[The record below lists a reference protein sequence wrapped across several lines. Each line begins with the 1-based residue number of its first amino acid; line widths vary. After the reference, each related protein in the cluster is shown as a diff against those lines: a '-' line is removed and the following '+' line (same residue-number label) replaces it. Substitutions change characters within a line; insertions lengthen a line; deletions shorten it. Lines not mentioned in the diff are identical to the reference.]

1 MSCSKLRFR
10 RLLTAV
16 ALFAATWAT
25 PAVYA
30 QAEPRA
36 LLEYFEDEFEVE
48 ITDTDGI
55 PRDVFLGQEIFPGDF
70 IQTFDSTVELRLDP
84 NGTIIKVGPQT
95 AFAIDSIQGRDG
107 ADRSAFDLSVGR
119 IRAVVARTG
128 GAAYEFR
135 TPFAVGGVRGTDFV
149 LDVVPNDSN
158 AIFVRSGGV
167 QFTNLATGE
176 SVLVIEGQG
185 ADVFAGTFGATPVP
199 ADQMRSLFDSLEFQA
214 LEPLDVNPPGGG
226 PPPEAESA
234 DSAPG
239 ETETEPVAET
249 EAPEP
254 AAGNAVADRFLELL
268 RLEAGSVLLNGRTYG
283 KVVLQPEI
291 QRDRFALGFYVP
303 IVFSD
308 NLFDAT
314 SWHRPGGNNEWSFG
328 TDQDWGANP
337 WGALGDLAT
346 DAALKVE
353 YARYGEPGDPLFAKV
368 GSLRGMTLGHGI
380 LVHDYANDWD
390 VPATRRIGLSLGI
403 DRQKNGLELLV
414 NDLLNPAL
422 YGARLY
428 YRPFSAPLAFGLSA
442 TADLGPASTLPQD
455 GVDPEYEALYG
466 QTRAIDPILINV
478 ALDLAFPVVDT
489 ERLRLVAFSD
499 IAAPIPYLREEV
511 TVGDGADQG
520 LQTGIVVD
528 PDSGEL
534 LNFGTMTGVIG
545 TAGRLRFRGDY
556 RTFRGLFRPFYVS
569 GPYDR
574 IRGRLAAETVGYFA
588 NSGDDRYDNYGM
600 GFYGEAALSL
610 ARERLLLR
618 AGYLW
623 PWQVEETGGW
633 RPADDDQLLL
643 ELRAEEGLLPIP
655 LSAAFRYERRGFVPT
670 LYDRGDYDGADLFDE
685 NTTLRGELAYRVS
698 PGLSLALTA
707 STALVYTDA
716 GEVEYNG
723 GRPETATTVTIET
736 RIGY

>member
-1 MSCSKLRFR
+1 LSCSKLRFR
-10 RLLTAV
+10 RFLTAA
-16 ALFAATWAT
+16 ALVSITWAT

-30 QAEPRA
+30 QTEPRA

-55 PRDVFLGQEIFPGDF
+55 PRDVFLGQDLFPGDL

-84 NGTIIKVGPQT
+84 NGTIIKVAPQT
-95 AFAIDSIQGRDG
+95 SFAIDSIQGREE
-107 ADRSAFDLSVGR
+107 ADRSAFALSVGR
-119 IRAVVARTG
+119 IRAVAARSG

-149 LDVVPNDSN
+149 LEVVPNDSN

-167 QFTNLATGE
+167 EFTNLATGE
-176 SVLVIEGQG
+176 SVLVSEGQG
-185 ADVFAGTFGATPVP
+185 ADVFAGIFGAAPVP
-199 ADQMRSLFDSLEFQA
+199 SEQMRSLFDSLEFQA
-214 LEPLDVNPPGGG
+214 LEPLDVNRPGG
-226 PPPEAESA
+226 
-234 DSAPG
+234 
-239 ETETEPVAET
+239 EP
-249 EAPEP
+249 APEP
-254 AAGNAVADRFLELL
+254 ESTDPAPEEADEEPQASDQPPQDTEATVGNAVMDRFLEAL
-268 RLEAGSVLLNGRTYG
+268 RLDTGSVLLDGRTYG
-283 KVVLQPEI
+283 KLVLQPEI
-291 QRDRFALGFYVP
+291 RRERFALGFYVP
-303 IVFSD
+303 ILFSD
-308 NLFDAT
+308 NLFDAG
-314 SWHRPGGNNEWSFG
+314 SWYRPGGNNEWSFG
-328 TDQDWGANP
+328 SDKDWQADP

-346 DAALKVE
+346 DAALKIR
-353 YARYGEPGDPLFAKV
+353 YARYGEQGDPFFAKI
-368 GSLRGMTLGHGI
+368 GNLTGMTLGHGI

-390 VPATRRIGLSLGI
+390 FPATRRIGLNLGV
-403 DRQKNGLELLV
+403 DREKNGLELLV
-414 NDLLNPAL
+414 NDLLDPAL

-428 YRPFSAPLAFGLSA
+428 YRPFSAPLAFGVSA
-442 TADLGPASTLPQD
+442 TADLKPSSTLPQD
-455 GVDPEYEALYG
+455 EPLYD
-466 QTRAIDPILINV
+466 QTRASDPILINV
-478 ALDLAFPVVDT
+478 GLDLEFPVVDS

-499 IAAPIPYLREEV
+499 IAAPIPYLRDDV
-511 TVGDGADQG
+511 TIGNGADRG

-545 TAGRLRFRGDY
+545 SVGRLRFRGDY
-556 RTFRGLFRPFYVS
+556 RTFRGVFRPFYVS

-574 IRGRLAAETVGYFA
+574 LRGRLAAETVGYFVDNEA
-588 NSGDDRYDNYGM
+588 DRYDNYGM

-623 PWQVEETGGW
+623 PWEVEEAGGW
-633 RPADDDQLLL
+633 RPGDDDQLLV
-643 ELRAEEGLLPIP
+643 ELRAEEGLFPIP

-670 LYDRGDYDGADLFDE
+670 LYGRGDYDGAGLFDA
-685 NTTLRGELAYRVS
+685 NTTLRSEVAYRVS

-707 STALVYTDA
+707 STALVYTDD
-716 GEVEYNG
+716 GEIAYAD